1 MDKKRIQE
9 MKQLFGMRKM
19 RLCLVVL
26 LSTLLWSCNDEDD
39 IGAIFVGQTWYLGDF
54 YETSDWKD
62 DNNELSIYRGNAE
75 AAEIMRGNGTDCFF
89 ITFQESTFRAKGL
102 TNTFSGTWSA
112 DGKNNRLSFMIT
124 EGNAASGSGLER
136 EITQKFYDCIR
147 YAEYYRGNTI
157 WLKFFPKDRKSFMQL
172 TKNRREN

>member
-1 MDKKRIQE
+1 MQLLHGWK
-9 MKQLFGMRKM
+9 MKFCWLAFLPAL
-19 RLCLVVL
+19 LCA
-26 LSTLLWSCNDEDD
+26 CNDEDD

-54 YETSDWKD
+54 YETSNWKD
-62 DNNELSIYRGNAE
+62 DNNEVSLYRGNAE

-89 ITFQESTFRAKGL
+89 IAFQESTFRAKGL
-102 TNTFSGTWSA
+102 GNTFSGTWSA

-124 EGNAASGSGLER
+124 EGSAASGSGLER